1 MLQHYFVHLLSLKI
15 LLKFKNFFISLIVNL
30 GDHKQKFNKY
40 RIQHM
45 LRALFMTGGY
55 LTP

>member
-45 LRALFMTGGY
+45 L
-55 LTP
+55 